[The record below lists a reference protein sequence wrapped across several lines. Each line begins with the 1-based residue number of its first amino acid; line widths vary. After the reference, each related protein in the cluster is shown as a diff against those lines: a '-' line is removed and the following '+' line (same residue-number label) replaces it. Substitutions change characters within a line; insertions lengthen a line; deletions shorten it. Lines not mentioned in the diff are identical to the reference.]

1 MPPAASMLATSR
13 AGRTIVSVAHF
24 VGVTLAACNPSAHSQ
39 TVIGRT
45 QIMTTSS
52 YPIRFAS
59 PGRTSALNV
68 ATPAK
73 GILGWSQ
80 PIGTSSSPEWPPT
93 VLDWGGRPVVVTPT
107 HLTVFDSQ
115 GTRLWTQERQV
126 GTPAVVFG
134 GHLYFK
140 GKHRFIDAVDS
151 RFQAFLNQVPFP
163 GAMSAAVRVSLFW
176 PRETDFVAV
185 LQVPGDGEV
194 PEGSPPDTVL
204 AQPYTTLLKNRY
216 PTTYGDWRIDLPG
229 ELRLPPLLLPAH
241 HVMAIATTE
250 VVRVDVERFEELS
263 RFPLPLPE
271 LVDWS
276 VSADEVYT
284 VTGYDKRHKVL
295 LAVAST
301 GEVLWRWTDTAD
313 TDRWAGQQPPVRSSG
328 DRIYALTDGRV
339 LAFERGKLLWV
350 FDARDAALKHGARV
364 DEGSFEIKDGRLLA
378 RGSLRH
384 ASALADGSL
393 LVTGNRTLHHLSPNG
408 RVIFQVNVGED
419 ILSPP
424 VVDSDGHIFIASAS
438 RLMRI
443 D

>member
-1 MPPAASMLATSR
+1 
-13 AGRTIVSVAHF
+13 
-24 VGVTLAACNPSAHSQ
+24 
-39 TVIGRT
+39 
-45 QIMTTSS
+45 MTTSS

-59 PGRTSALNV
+59 PGRTSALN
-68 ATPAK
+68 ATTPAK

-80 PIGTSSSPEWPPT
+80 PIGTTSSPEWPPT

-115 GTRLWTQERQV
+115 GARLWTKERQV
-126 GTPAVVFG
+126 GTPAAVAG
-134 GHLYFK
+134 NHLFFK

-151 RFQAFLNQVPFP
+151 HFQPFLNQAPFP
-163 GAMSAAVRVSLFW
+163 GAMSASVRVSLFW
-176 PRETDFVAV
+176 PRETDFIAV
-185 LQVPGDGEV
+185 LQVPGDDEV
-194 PEGSPPDTVL
+194 PEGSPLDTVL

-229 ELRLPPLLLPAH
+229 ELRLPPLLLPAR

-250 VVRVDVERFEELS
+250 IVRVDIERFEELS

-276 VSADEVYT
+276 VSSDEVYAF
-284 VTGYDKRHKVL
+284 TGYEKKHKTL
-295 LAVAST
+295 LAVAAS
-301 GEVLWRWTDTAD
+301 GKVLWRWTDTAD
-313 TDRWAGQQPPVRSSG
+313 TDRWAAQQPPVRASG

-339 LAFERGKLLWV
+339 LAFENGQLLWV

-364 DEGSFEIKDGRLLA
+364 DEGSFEIKDGHLLA
-378 RGSLRH
+378 RGKLRH
-384 ASALADGSL
+384 AAALADGSL
-393 LVTGNRTLHHLSPNG
+393 LVTGNRTLYYLSPTG
-408 RVIFQVNVGED
+408 RVFFKVTVNED

-424 VVDSDGHIFIASAS
+424 VVDGEGRIYIASAS

>member
-1 MPPAASMLATSR
+1 
-13 AGRTIVSVAHF
+13 
-24 VGVTLAACNPSAHSQ
+24 
-39 TVIGRT
+39 
-45 QIMTTSS
+45 MTTSS
-52 YPIRFAS
+52 YPILFAS
-59 PGRTSALNV
+59 PGRTSTLN
-68 ATPAK
+68 ATTPAK

-80 PIGTSSSPEWPPT
+80 LIGTTSSPEWPPT
-93 VLDWGGRPVVVTPT
+93 VLVWGDWPVVVTPT

-115 GTRLWTQERQV
+115 GARLWTRERQI
-126 GTPAVVFG
+126 GTPAAVAG

-151 RFQAFLNQVPFP
+151 RFQPVLNQAPFP

-176 PRETDFVAV
+176 PREADFIAV

-229 ELRLPPLLLPAH
+229 ELRLPPLLLPER
-241 HVMAIATTE
+241 HVMAVANTE
-250 VVRVDVERFEELS
+250 VVRVDIERFEELS
-263 RFPLPLPE
+263 RFPLPLPD

-284 VTGYDKRHKVL
+284 FTGYEKKHKTL
-295 LAVAST
+295 LAVTAT
-301 GEVLWRWTDTAD
+301 GSVLWLWTDTAD
-313 TDRWAGQQPPVRSSG
+313 TDRWAAQQPPVRASG
-328 DRIYALTDGRV
+328 GRIYALTDGRV
-339 LAFERGKLLWV
+339 LAFEKGQLLWA
-350 FDARDAALKHGARV
+350 FDARDAALKHGAKV

-378 RGSLRH
+378 RGKLRH

-393 LVTGNRTLHHLSPNG
+393 LVTGNRTLHHLSPTG
-408 RVIFQVNVGED
+408 RVVFQVTIDED

-424 VVDSDGHIFIASAS
+424 VVDGEGRIYIASAS